1 MDFTTHDEI
10 EEQFHLPFVEL
21 GEQVF
26 DVLHGTIRSVN
37 ITVVRYVVPH
47 VNLFEMRQSVFQ
59 CSSRFRSLTCGDLK
73 IGLNHITSTPR
84 SLR

>member
-26 DVLHGTIRSVN
+26 DVLHGTVRSVN

-47 VNLFEMRQSVFQ
+47 VNLFEMRQSVFNAQ
-59 CSSRFRSLTCGDLK
+59 VDFAALPVA
-73 IGLNHITSTPR
+73 I
-84 SLR
+84 